1 MFTEIEGMSIQSHQ
15 EAELT
20 VAEIISKAVV
30 KASAPGS
37 LMLLGEYGVLHG
49 KQALVC
55 AIDQRMTVY
64 LTPRSDKIVK
74 IHSILGTY
82 ESTLYNLK
90 LEKPFHFV
98 LGALK
103 LMQPRMKQG
112 CHLCIESS
120 FAENLGLGSS
130 AAVTIAVLAALNTW
144 LNMHVSPLDLLRKGR
159 DVVREAQG
167 GKGSGADIA
176 ASVFGGVVSYQTM
189 PLWAQK
195 YACAYPL
202 TVWYTGYKTP
212 TAEAIQK
219 VEESFKANPRLLQHL
234 MQTIGQCAIDGAQC
248 LSKND
253 WQGLGWLMNIQQ
265 GLMQSLGVS
274 ETKIEHMLEVLRAE
288 PNILGAKI
296 SGSGLGDCVIGLG
309 GCQQPTAL
317 TDVTPL
323 SLSISKE
330 GAMCEKI

>member
-1 MFTEIEGMSIQSHQ
+1 MFTEVEGMSIQSHQ

-20 VAEIISKAVV
+20 VEEIVSKAVV

-37 LMLLGEYGVLHG
+37 LMLLGEYGVLYG

-74 IHSILGTY
+74 IHSELGSY

-112 CHLCIESS
+112 CHLYIESS
-120 FAENLGLGSS
+120 FSDKLGLGSS
-130 AAVTIAVLAALNTW
+130 AAVTIAVLTALNTW
-144 LNMHVSPLDLLRKGR
+144 LNLHVSPLDLLRKGR
-159 DVVREAQG
+159 EVVREAQG
-167 GKGSGADIA
+167 GKGSGTDIA

-195 YACAYPL
+195 FDCVYPL

-219 VEESFKANPRLLQHL
+219 VDESFKAYPRLFQQL

-248 LSKND
+248 LNKND
-253 WQGLGWLMNIQQ
+253 WHGLGYLMNIQQ

-274 ETKIEHMLEVLRAE
+274 ENKIEQMITILRAE
-288 PNILGAKI
+288 PDILGAKI

-309 GCQQPTAL
+309 ECQQPSVMA
-317 TDVTPL
+317 DVTPL
-323 SLSISKE
+323 SLSISRE
-330 GAMCEKI
+330 GAMSEKI